1 MDNYFSKCLD
11 LITNCTNGIGV
22 VLNVTLADFPD
33 NTDINKVVLLSSGGD
48 SPYTPGGFFLHQ
60 YNTNGTDIKSKLHQ
74 ITHISDLLRATVDV
88 KRSRSNSPNW
98 RHVHKMSKTSPS
110 LYIKRE
116 DGTTSNAGLQMLL

>member
-60 YNTNGTDIKSKLHQ
+60 YNTNGDKYLEFGVSNG
-74 ITHISDLLRATVDV
+74 TV
-88 KRSRSNSPNW
+88 
-98 RHVHKMSKTSPS
+98 
-110 LYIKRE
+110 LYSTKV
-116 DGTTSNAGLQMLL
+116 S